1 MRDRPVMTYELLDHT
16 ADVGF
21 RATGE
26 TLADAFESATRAFA
40 DIVAYEDTPEPTDEL
55 RVEATA
61 EDEDVE
67 ALLFDYLDRLIYT
80 QDVEGVVVV
89 DADVEADEKSLRL
102 EAVLRVA
109 PIGDDAYLD
118 IKAPTYSEMRAE
130 RDDEGWTL
138 EAVLDI

>member
-1 MRDRPVMTYELLDHT
+1 MTYELLEHT

-26 TLADAFESATRAFA
+26 TLAAAFESATRAFA
-40 DIVAYEDTPEPTDEL
+40 DIVAYDDPPEPTDEM
-55 RVEATA
+55 RVEVEADG
-61 EDEDVE
+61 EDIE

-89 DADVEADEKSLRL
+89 DAEVEADEDALSVDALL
-102 EAVLRVA
+102 HVA
-109 PIGDDAYLD
+109 PIGDGAYLD
-118 IKAPTYSEMRAE
+118 IKAPTYSDMRAE
-130 RDDEGWTL
+130 SESEGWTL